1 MKKLLLL
8 NSSIIVN
15 KPLLNKDTIKL
26 EYGKNRIKSY
36 IDGFL
41 KLKENNVYSKF
52 EKVILI
58 DNTVSSVNKIPAKI
72 IDLLPDDTTFLVS
85 RNSAYGR
92 MNKGAGMLDS
102 LKLNKEIITDYDL
115 IFYYEPRLL
124 LQSTDFIDE
133 FLSGKENMFSFES
146 DKRVKTG
153 YFGSSSKDLNDF
165 IDSYSVKEILNDN
178 LHIELLMYQF
188 YEQRNTRFEYTST
201 SLWKNY
207 LSEIYEK
214 Y

>member
-26 EYGKNRIKSY
+26 EYGNNRIKSY

-58 DNTVSSVNKIPAKI
+58 DNTVSSVKKIPAKI
-72 IDLLPDDTTFLVS
+72 IDLLPNDTTFLVS
-85 RNSAYGR
+85 KKNKYGR

-153 YFGSSSKDLNDF
+153 YFGSNSKDLNDF
-165 IDSYSVKEILNDN
+165 IDSYSVKEILDDN

>member
-8 NSSIIVN
+8 NSSIVVN

-41 KLKENNVYSKF
+41 KLKENNIYSKF
-52 EKVILI
+52 EKVVLI
-58 DNTVSSVNKIPAKI
+58 DNTVSSVVKLPAKI
-72 IDLLPDDTTFLVS
+72 IDLLPDDTTFLLS
-85 RNSAYGR
+85 KNNTYGR
-92 MNKGAGMLDS
+92 MNKGAGMLHS
-102 LKLNKEIITDYDL
+102 LKLNKEIFTNYDL

-153 YFGSSSKDLNDF
+153 YFGSNSKDLNDF
-165 IDSYSVKEILNDN
+165 TDSHSVTEILNES
-178 LHIELLMYQF
+178 LHIELLMYKF
-188 YEQRNTRFEYTST
+188 YQQRNTRFEYTSIC
-201 SLWKNY
+201 LWKNY
-207 LSEIYEK
+207 LTEIYEK

>member
-26 EYGKNRIKSY
+26 EYGKKRIKSY
-36 IDGFL
+36 VDGFL
-41 KLKENNVYSKF
+41 KLKENKVYNKF

-85 RNSAYGR
+85 RNNAYGR

-153 YFGSSSKDLNDF
+153 YFGSNSKDLNDF

>member
-8 NSSIIVN
+8 NSSIVVN
-15 KPLLNKDTIKL
+15 KPFLNKDTIKL
-26 EYGKNRIKSY
+26 EYGKKRIKSY

-41 KLKENNVYSKF
+41 KLKENNVYNKF

-58 DNTVSSVNKIPAKI
+58 DNTVSSVKKLPATI
-72 IDLLPDDTTFLVS
+72 IDLLPNHTTFLVS
-85 RNSAYGR
+85 KNNTYGR

-102 LKLNKEIITDYDL
+102 LKLNREIVTDYDL
-115 IFYYEPRLL
+115 IFYFEPRLL

-133 FLSGKENMFSFES
+133 FLNGKENLFSFES

-153 YFGSSSKDLNDF
+153 YFGSNSKDLNDF
-165 IDSYSVKEILNDN
+165 IDSCSVTEILNGN

-188 YEQRNTRFEYTST
+188 YEQRNTRFEYTSI

>member
-1 MKKLLLL
+1 
-8 NSSIIVN
+8 
-15 KPLLNKDTIKL
+15 
-26 EYGKNRIKSY
+26 
-36 IDGFL
+36 
-41 KLKENNVYSKF
+41 
-52 EKVILI
+52 
-58 DNTVSSVNKIPAKI
+58 
-72 IDLLPDDTTFLVS
+72 
-85 RNSAYGR
+85 
-92 MNKGAGMLDS
+92 
-102 LKLNKEIITDYDL
+102 
-115 IFYYEPRLL
+115 
-124 LQSTDFIDE
+124 
-133 FLSGKENMFSFES
+133 MFSFES

>member
-1 MKKLLLL
+1 
-8 NSSIIVN
+8 
-15 KPLLNKDTIKL
+15 
-26 EYGKNRIKSY
+26 
-36 IDGFL
+36 
-41 KLKENNVYSKF
+41 
-52 EKVILI
+52 
-58 DNTVSSVNKIPAKI
+58 
-72 IDLLPDDTTFLVS
+72 
-85 RNSAYGR
+85 

-102 LKLNKEIITDYDL
+102 LKLNREIVTDYDL
-115 IFYYEPRLL
+115 IFYFEPRLL

-133 FLSGKENMFSFES
+133 FLNGKNMFSFES

-153 YFGSSSKDLNDF
+153 YFGSNSKDLNDF
-165 IDSYSVKEILNDN
+165 IDSCSVTEILNGN

-188 YEQRNTRFEYTST
+188 YEQRNTRFEYTSI

>member
-8 NSSIIVN
+8 NSSIVVN
-15 KPLLNKDTIKL
+15 KPLLKKDTIKL
-26 EYGKNRIKSY
+26 EYGKNRIQSY
-36 IDGFL
+36 CDGFL
-41 KLKENNVYSKF
+41 KLKENNVYGKF
-52 EKVILI
+52 DKVILI
-58 DNTVSSVNKIPAKI
+58 DNTVSSVKKLPAKI
-72 IDLLPDDTTFLVS
+72 IDLLPNHTTFLVS
-85 RNSAYGR
+85 KNNTYGR
-92 MNKGAGMLDS
+92 KNKGAGMLDS
-102 LKLNKEIITDYDL
+102 LKLNKEIITNYDL

-133 FLSGKENMFSFES
+133 FLNGKENMFSFES
-146 DKRVKTG
+146 DRRVKTG
-153 YFGSSSKDLNDF
+153 YFGSNSKDLNDF
-165 IDSYSVKEILNDN
+165 IDSYSVTEIINDN

-188 YEQRNTRFEYTST
+188 YKQRNTHFKYTST

>member
-15 KPLLNKDTIKL
+15 KPLLNKDTIKR

-72 IDLLPDDTTFLVS
+72 IDLLTDDTTFLVS
-85 RNSAYGR
+85 RNNAYGR

-102 LKLNKEIITDYDL
+102 LKLNKDIITDYDL

-153 YFGSSSKDLNDF
+153 YFGSNSKDLNDF